1 MRKVM
6 CRLGYALF
14 MLGLIAF
21 CFGAVMILGFLS
33 RILQWSLYFSGFGA
47 MPMGWQEYCLFGG
60 APVLIVGILV
70 MIISLFIPKK
80 KETTQAPAAYGGWNC
95 MLCGTSNTGDSTVCT
110 ACGNPRYAPAAAA
123 EPPAPRVEVAPAPA
137 PVPVTP
143 KPQQQS
149 IQGFGQGV
157 PTVTP
162 VPEHS
167 ASRVQFGKME
177 TGPKPADS
185 PRVCTAC
192 GAEIRGKGKFC
203 TSCGAPAPVEE

>member
-60 APVLIVGILV
+60 AAVLIVGILV

-80 KETTQAPAAYGGWNC
+80 KETTQAPAEEAPE
-95 MLCGTSNTGDSTVCT
+95 TGDISNMGMPVVLLV
-110 ACGNPRYAPAAAA
+110 AAMIAMFG
-123 EPPAPRVEVAPAPA
+123 VALYDMKKRRA
-137 PVPVTP
+137 
-143 KPQQQS
+143 
-149 IQGFGQGV
+149 
-157 PTVTP
+157 
-162 VPEHS
+162 
-167 ASRVQFGKME
+167 
-177 TGPKPADS
+177 
-185 PRVCTAC
+185 
-192 GAEIRGKGKFC
+192 
-203 TSCGAPAPVEE
+203 